1 MLSNKIKIERENV
14 ILSIDS
20 EELSKYEQQGFNK
33 LGEKNKKSSPNSI
46 LKENKQLKE
55 KVKELEENVNKM
67 KEENKQLKGQAT
79 ESKK

>member
-1 MLSNKIKIERENV
+1 MMSNKIKIERENV

-33 LGEKNKKSSPNSI
+33 LGEKNKKISPNSI

-67 KEENKQLKGQAT
+67 KEENEKLKGKIA